1 MKKTV
6 FFSIHKGEKF
16 YVAECADL
24 PIVTQGETLD
34 ELAAN
39 IQEAVSLHLE
49 GENLAELGF
58 SQRPAIVANLELTPE
73 YA

>member
-6 FFSIHKGEKF
+6 FFSIYKGEKF

-24 PIVTQGETLD
+24 PIITQGETLD
-34 ELAAN
+34 EVASN
-39 IQEAVSLHLE
+39 IQEAVRLHLE

-58 SQRPAIVANLELTPE
+58 AQRPIIVANLELTPE